1 MKTKTKQPTPR
12 NLGEAW
18 KQARLGCGLAQDQ
31 MAAALGVSDSYL
43 SLIEANRR
51 TPTIDLLRKM
61 SGLTGWSMEKLSP
74 DPLSA
79 VSVEEPE

>member
-1 MKTKTKQPTPR
+1 MTTKPKPPQPR

-18 KQARLGCGLAQDQ
+18 KQARHECGLAQDK

-61 SGLTGWSMEKLSP
+61 SGLTGWTMEALSP